1 MLLARSSCADA
12 MHGHAA
18 SQGPSLLM
26 LDGYNGIDAPGS
38 AEVASRAAGPRGRG
52 AWHIS
57 DLVDRLM
64 QVDRQGVA
72 SVVAGC
78 C

>member
-1 MLLARSSCADA
+1 
-12 MHGHAA
+12 
-18 SQGPSLLM
+18 M